1 MAQVDRMPEHD
12 PSLRAQVLRILH
24 SSRAA
29 WWFRLLARTA
39 TVHFA
44 SCIALVI
51 LATAIQ
57 MIRYGSDEAELA
69 NHELN
74 PPFLLTV
81 PIAVAAAFYYYRRLG
96 DPEAAL
102 KARKEWRSEANA
114 AGFMTG
120 LGVLWICLV
129 LVAVMTSGVN
139 RLFFLPDWSS
149 GVFQLLA
156 WLFMVL
162 PLVRWAYIARRDL
175 ELELLEKAQP
185 AELRVAINLTRLSEG
200 FRERAQ
206 ALEGAM
212 WEATVISEQVQRGIE
227 VGQQQFNELQKQY
240 LRVDRALVASI
251 EDGMVLEVPGSP
263 ALCEVCWSEPAVV
276 LARDLGEAGAFLGQ
290 RCEVTWFHGL
300 RRTRLSW
307 SARSL

>member
-1 MAQVDRMPEHD
+1 MAQVDQMPEHD
-12 PSLRAQVLRILH
+12 PGLRAQVRRLLH
-24 SSRAA
+24 NSRAA

-51 LATAIQ
+51 LASAIQ
-57 MIRYGSDEAELA
+57 VIRYGSDEAELA
-69 NHELN
+69 NHEIN

-114 AGFMTG
+114 AGFMTA

-129 LVAVMTSGVN
+129 LVAVMTSGVD

-185 AELRVAINLTRLSEG
+185 PELRVAINLTRLSEG

-206 ALEGAM
+206 ALESAM

-240 LRVDRALVASI
+240 LRQYRLNELSPEQTAAVA
-251 EDGMVLEVPGSP
+251 EL
-263 ALCEVCWSEPAVV
+263 
-276 LARDLGEAGAFLGQ
+276 LARQQEGSEKRARKSNIRIAFVFYVLGVVTPLLVPNALGEQ
-290 RCEVTWFHGL
+290 L
-300 RRTRLSW
+300 RHLLHIT
-307 SARSL
+307 